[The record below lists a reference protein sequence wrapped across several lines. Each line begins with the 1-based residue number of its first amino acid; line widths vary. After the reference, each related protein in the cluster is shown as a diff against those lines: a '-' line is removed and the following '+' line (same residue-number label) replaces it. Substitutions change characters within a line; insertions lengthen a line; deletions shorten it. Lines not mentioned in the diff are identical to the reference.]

1 MPMSRPVSTKRAT
14 SIVST
19 AKPHSGAPYGPSA
32 ENQNNATLDRKSSFS
47 DHGFDDATY
56 AGRRLSHGLNMK
68 NVHGARKMD
77 RTSGGS
83 STSSATTPAATSTT
97 VPTRARTARATP
109 RITVPTI
116 TRTLPSP
123 PTL

>member
-1 MPMSRPVSTKRAT
+1 MRTDIATKRST
-14 SIVST
+14 SAAST

-32 ENQNNATLDRKSSFS
+32 ENQNSATRDRKSSFS
-47 DHGFDDATY
+47 DHGFEDATY

-68 NVHGARKMD
+68 NVQGARKTE

-109 RITVPTI
+109 RTTVPTI
-116 TRTLPSP
+116 TGTLPP
-123 PTL
+123 PSTL

>member
-32 ENQNNATLDRKSSFS
+32 ENQNRATRDRKSSFS
-47 DHGFDDATY
+47 DHGFDDARY
-56 AGRRLSHGLNMK
+56 AGRRLSHGLKVK
-68 NVHGARKMD
+68 NVHGARKTD

-83 STSSATTPAATSTT
+83 NTSSATTPVATSTT
-97 VPTRARTARATP
+97 APTRARTARPTP
-109 RITVPTI
+109 RITVPAI
-116 TRTLPSP
+116 TGTLQPPRT
-123 PTL
+123 